1 MQTGVSGL
9 RPVAVNAGWAALRT
23 VRLGRWLTDQDV
35 VDNGSASIVGANSP
49 ALEALPV
56 MDILLDKRAVRQIR
70 VSAGDAIEDGDTETL
85 REDVMDAFSE
95 EQIEEIERRIDGGDF
110 YDFIGD
116 TLEEW
121 DGDDIDELF
130 ELLESHLSDVGIE
143 LKLDKP
149 EAEEEEEEEE
159 EDEEEFTAGGDED
172 DIGDPLELDEE
183 PESEEET

>member
-1 MQTGVSGL
+1 ME
-9 RPVAVNAGWAALRT
+9 
-23 VRLGRWLTDQDV
+23 
-35 VDNGSASIVGANSP
+35 IF
-49 ALEALPV
+49 
-56 MDILLDKRAVRQIR
+56 LDKRAVRQIR
-70 VSAGDAIEDGDTETL
+70 QSGTDAIEDGDTETL

-143 LKLDKP
+143 LKFDQP
-149 EAEEEEEEEE
+149 ELEEEEEE
-159 EDEEEFTAGGDED
+159 EDDDEEEFSGGDED
-172 DIGDPLELDEE
+172 DIGDPLELDED
-183 PESEEET
+183 PEGGGSSEEEI